1 MDFSQ
6 FRGLLNRLSD
16 KDVMRIEKK
25 IMRRVGTIFLKQA
38 RDQLKK
44 LGLHSGKTSQTLLS
58 LTKGKRGNVWAFDY
72 DRNSITLEV
81 GTRYFVAR
89 LLDEGYT
96 IKKPH
101 FVPGRFEGGRFVH
114 DPTGKSDKKS
124 EGIWMKPRTFI
135 GKHYIDMTIEG
146 FQGGV
151 KGLIDSLLQKELVRM
166 MR

>member
-1 MDFSQ
+1 MDFSE
-6 FRGLLNRLSD
+6 FRGLLNRLSE
-16 KDVMRIEKK
+16 KEVMRIEKK

-44 LGLHSGKTSQTLLS
+44 LGLFSGKQSETLLS
-58 LTKGKRGNVWAFDY
+58 FTKGKRGNVWAFDY

-81 GTRYFVAR
+81 GSRYFVAR

-96 IKKPH
+96 INKPH
-101 FVPGRFEGGRFVH
+101 FVPGRFEGGKFVH
-114 DPTGKSDKKS
+114 DPAGKFTKNGK
-124 EGIWMKPRTFI
+124 GIWMKPRTFI

-151 KGLIDSLLQKELVRM
+151 KGLIESLLHKELERM
-166 MR
+166 TK